1 MSEPARGTRLRNLV
15 FDLGGVLIDWDPRH
29 LYRRLFKGDEA
40 AMDRFLATVC
50 TRDWHVQQDAGRST
64 AAATAE
70 LVARHPEHRAL
81 IEAFYDCWDEMT
93 AGLLPGAAEL
103 LDRLARR
110 RVPLYALS
118 NWPADTFPRT
128 RAKFPILGHFHAIVI
143 SGEIGIVKPDRRI
156 FDHLL
161 KTQRLVASECLFID
175 DVAENV
181 EGAQAAGLSAIRFQN
196 TPSLAQALRELGFL

>member
-1 MSEPARGTRLRNLV
+1 MSEPTRSSALRNLV

-29 LYRRLFKGDEA
+29 LYRRLFNGDEA
-40 AMDRFLATVC
+40 AMDHFLATVC
-50 TRDWHVQQDAGRST
+50 TRAWHVQQDAGRST

-70 LVARHPEHRAL
+70 LLARHPEHRAL

-103 LDRLARR
+103 LESLARR
-110 RVPLYALS
+110 QVPLYALS

-143 SGEIGIVKPDRRI
+143 SGEIGVVKPDRRI

-161 KTQRLVASECLFID
+161 ETQRLAASECLFID

-181 EGAQAAGLSAIRFQN
+181 AGARAAGLSALQFQD
-196 TPSLAQALRELGFL
+196 TPSLTQALRELGFL